1 MVAQMGEN
9 YGEISLKD
17 QVYTSLKNDII
28 LGHLRPGDT
37 LSMLELCKR
46 FDTSGAPVR
55 EALNVLSTEG
65 LVNLPP
71 HKRPVVSSIEEE
83 DIETI
88 AFLRNVLEPYAAHL
102 SVGKIPQEKIDGLR
116 RDLMEVLEHPED
128 RDRYV
133 RSDLAL
139 HELLHQ
145 YAGSPLLSEIMGNV
159 KDRSIR
165 LRYIQEEYHSQYAE
179 SRNGIVIATTLEHL
193 QILDALEGKDWA
205 LVGVRVQQHLKNY
218 SERAHM
224 HQRGNS
230 PKTHA

>member
-1 MVAQMGEN
+1 MAMQVLEN
-9 YGEISLKD
+9 NGEISLKD

-28 LGHLRPGDT
+28 LGHLRSGDT

-55 EALNVLSTEG
+55 EALNMLSAEG

-71 HKRPVVSSIEEE
+71 HKRPVVSSVEAE

-116 RDLMEVLEHPED
+116 SDLMEVMAHPED
-128 RDRYV
+128 GDHYV

-165 LRYIQEEYHSQYAE
+165 LRYIEEEYHSQDE
-179 SRNGIVIATTLEHL
+179 ENRNGIVVASTFEHL
-193 QILDALEGKDWA
+193 QILDALEAKDWA
-205 LVGVRVQQHLKNY
+205 LVSVRVQQHLRTY

-224 HQRGNS
+224 KQED
-230 PKTHA
+230 